1 MKADGVHRSTDQDG
15 LTHQSSGTGLKIV
28 DGKKIQFSRFKDT
41 PEQSPTTVEWPQEST
56 RKLIQLQAVWDIFE
70 KLLAVDKSVD
80 LHSILQSLLM
90 AWKQPRQSSMRSL
103 TTRIRTAEGSYMI
116 QMEVR

>member
-15 LTHQSSGTGLKIV
+15 RPHQSSGTRLKIV
-28 DGKKIQFSRFKDT
+28 DGKQIQFSRFKDT
-41 PEQSPTTVEWPQEST
+41 PQQSSTTVDLLQWLQEST

-70 KLLAVDKSVD
+70 KLLAVDKRVD

-90 AWKQPRQSSMRSL
+90 AWEQPRPSSMRSL
-103 TTRIRTAEGSYMI
+103 TMRIRTAEG
-116 QMEVR
+116 